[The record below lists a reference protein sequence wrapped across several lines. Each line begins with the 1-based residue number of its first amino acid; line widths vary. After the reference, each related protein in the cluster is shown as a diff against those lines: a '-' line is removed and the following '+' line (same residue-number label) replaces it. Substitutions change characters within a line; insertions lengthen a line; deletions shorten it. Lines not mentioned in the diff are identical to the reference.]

1 MDFNVLGIKIT
12 SCEWGNDLVIRGM
25 RSYDRPVL
33 TFFDATFIEGI
44 KNAKGKEI
52 LCVELLEKGLYKIQ
66 YRDDKNDTILT
77 AERYERIINNQLIRT
92 QFVGGMQYKQK
103 AKKNYQLCPYC
114 SFNFLSL
121 CDFLCGSKI
130 EN

>member
-33 TFFDATFIEGI
+33 TFFCATFIEGI

-77 AERYERIINNQLIRT
+77 AERYERIINN
-92 QFVGGMQYKQK
+92 
-103 AKKNYQLCPYC
+103 
-114 SFNFLSL
+114 
-121 CDFLCGSKI
+121 
-130 EN
+130 

>member
-1 MDFNVLGIKIT
+1 MDFDVLGIRIT

-52 LCVELLEKGLYKIQ
+52 LCVELLEKGLYMIR
-66 YRDDKNDTILT
+66 YRDEKNDTILA
-77 AERYERIINNQLIRT
+77 AERYERIIDN
-92 QFVGGMQYKQK
+92 
-103 AKKNYQLCPYC
+103 
-114 SFNFLSL
+114 
-121 CDFLCGSKI
+121 
-130 EN
+130 

>member
-1 MDFNVLGIKIT
+1 M
-12 SCEWGNDLVIRGM
+12 IRGM

-44 KNAKGKEI
+44 KNAKGKKI

-77 AERYERIINNQLIRT
+77 AERYERIINN
-92 QFVGGMQYKQK
+92 
-103 AKKNYQLCPYC
+103 
-114 SFNFLSL
+114 
-121 CDFLCGSKI
+121 
-130 EN
+130 